1 MAGVKKYSRRWIYLK
16 KIKLETLKKRI
27 ENLEYKLWLYPENIK
42 TYKNKT
48 NKDLTNADRFIL
60 MVAMQEKEIEEFDIQ
75 KLVKKWEKDY
85 IKMTELY
92 YKFKKEF
99 SENF

>member
-1 MAGVKKYSRRWIYLK
+1 
-16 KIKLETLKKRI
+16 
-27 ENLEYKLWLYPENIK
+27 
-42 TYKNKT
+42 
-48 NKDLTNADRFIL
+48 

-75 KLVKKWEKDY
+75 KLVKKWEEDY

-92 YKFKKEF
+92 NKYKKEF